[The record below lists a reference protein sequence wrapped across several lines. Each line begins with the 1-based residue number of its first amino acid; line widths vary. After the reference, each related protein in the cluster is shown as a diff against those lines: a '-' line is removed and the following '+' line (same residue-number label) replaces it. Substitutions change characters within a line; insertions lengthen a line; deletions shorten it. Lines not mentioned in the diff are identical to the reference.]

1 MRNCPIDYYQECS
14 NANKK
19 CKICSAGKALN
30 ANGPVYFDPITTSN
44 KELDS
49 HPHWEI
55 VKELKQAAKEEAL
68 TKKTA
73 QRDSSYKEKSRVVK
87 AGLKSE
93 RYVAERIIKGT
104 VNSGALHRDGDFSV
118 LDGLAQADHKLR
130 TKTKNFN
137 LKWEE
142 YKKGVATGTD
152 HWMVSVIDEYGS
164 THTVVTMTLEAYTR
178 LLSLA
183 KQGKENAE

>member
-1 MRNCPIDYYQECS
+1 MRNCPIDYYQDCS

-19 CKICSAGKALN
+19 CKLCSAGKSLN
-30 ANGPVYFDPITTSN
+30 ASGNVYFEPIASSDKTVH
-44 KELDS
+44 S

-55 VKELKQAAKEEAL
+55 VKELREAAKEEAL
-68 TKKTA
+68 TEERVQKDTA
-73 QRDSSYKEKSRVVK
+73 YREKSRVVK

-93 RYVAERIIKGT
+93 KYIAERIVKATI
-104 VNSGALHRDGDFSV
+104 NSGAAHGDGDYSI

-142 YKKGVATGTD
+142 YKKGTSTGTD
-152 HWMVSVIDEYGS
+152 HWLISVIDEHGN
-164 THTVVTMTLEAYTR
+164 THTVVSMTLKAYTK

-183 KQGKENAE
+183 KEGKVNDE

>member
-19 CKICSAGKALN
+19 CKVCSAGNALN
-30 ANGPVYFDPITTSN
+30 ASGNVYFEPIEGSDKTVYT
-44 KELDS
+44 

-55 VKELKQAAKEEAL
+55 VKELREANREEAL
-68 TKKTA
+68 TKTREKKD
-73 QRDSSYKEKSRVVK
+73 RSYIEKSRVVK

-93 RYVAERIIKGT
+93 KYVAERIVKGT
-104 VNSGALHRDGDFSV
+104 VKSGAVHRDGDYSI

-142 YKKGVATGTD
+142 YKKGIATGTD
-152 HWMVSVIDEYGS
+152 HWLISVIDEHGN
-164 THTVVTMTLEAYTR
+164 THTVVSMTLEAYTR

-183 KQGKENAE
+183 KEER